1 MTSNRK
7 RTTRNLQHWE
17 YSTISRNQIWPR
29 SRSRR
34 WERLNREPRCCR
46 GIYKL
51 PESHSGE
58 REGAL
63 FPFQQPALPLFSWYE
78 YIVILDNHLTFYC
91 FLSVQILENSERD
104 GICQKNYLGISL
116 TQPNFLSPA
125 NFLNFLLYECK
136 LFVQFVLI
144 IMFQQPPTK
153 SFVQLPLNKALSKGN
168 SEANIIT
175 FWVWTRLIVL
185 WETPSAAKTT

>member
-1 MTSNRK
+1 MAPSPPFSLSPSSIVSFSYDSLAHRLSNRK
-7 RTTRNLQHWE
+7 RTTRNPQHWE

-34 WERLNREPRCCR
+34 WERLNREWWCCR

-78 YIVILDNHLTFYC
+78 YIATLDIHLTFYC
-91 FLSVQILENSERD
+91 FFCLCKFWKTQRERW
-104 GICQKNYLGISL
+104 SL
-116 TQPNFLSPA
+116 PK
-125 NFLNFLLYECK
+125 K
-136 LFVQFVLI
+136 LF
-144 IMFQQPPTK
+144 
-153 SFVQLPLNKALSKGN
+153 GN
-168 SEANIIT
+168 FFN
-175 FWVWTRLIVL
+175 
-185 WETPSAAKTT
+185 AAKFSFPSKFP

>member
-1 MTSNRK
+1 MAPSPPFSLSPSSIVSFSYDSLAHRLRNRK

-58 REGAL
+58 REGAP
-63 FPFQQPALPLFSWYE
+63 FPFQQPALPLLSWYE
-78 YIVILDNHLTFYC
+78 YIATLDIHLTFYC
-91 FLSVQILENSERD
+91 FLSVQILKSSERD
-104 GICQKNYLGISL
+104 GLGQKNLFG
-116 TQPNFLSPA
+116 NFF
-125 NFLNFLLYECK
+125 N
-136 LFVQFVLI
+136 
-144 IMFQQPPTK
+144 
-153 SFVQLPLNKALSKGN
+153 
-168 SEANIIT
+168 
-175 FWVWTRLIVL
+175 
-185 WETPSAAKTT
+185 AAKFSFPSKFP